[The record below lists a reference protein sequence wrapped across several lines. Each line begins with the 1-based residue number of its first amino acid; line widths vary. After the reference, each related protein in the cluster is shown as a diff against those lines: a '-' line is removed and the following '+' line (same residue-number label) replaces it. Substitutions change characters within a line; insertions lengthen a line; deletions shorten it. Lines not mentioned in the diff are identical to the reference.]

1 MDTFHSAQSDLDLG
15 HFQGRSF
22 KLLFSHHNTN
32 VCVCVAVTEDL
43 LAAVY
48 IYYKQKNLTLQT
60 RSLLLSFYSK
70 LYLQEQGHTH
80 IAR

>member
-1 MDTFHSAQSDLDLG
+1 MSNTCLYIISDTSS
-15 HFQGRSF
+15 HFD
-22 KLLFSHHNTN
+22 TVCVMC
-32 VCVCVAVTEDL
+32 VCVCAAVTDDL

-48 IYYKQKNLTLQT
+48 TYYKQKNLTLQT

>member
-1 MDTFHSAQSDLDLG
+1 M
-15 HFQGRSF
+15 
-22 KLLFSHHNTN
+22 
-32 VCVCVAVTEDL
+32 CVYVRTAVTEDL

-48 IYYKQKNLTLQT
+48 IHYKQKNLTLQT

>member
-1 MDTFHSAQSDLDLG
+1 MRIDRTFQQIINLYNYYNHIIY
-15 HFQGRSF
+15 
-22 KLLFSHHNTN
+22 
-32 VCVCVAVTEDL
+32 VCVGTVVTEDL

-70 LYLQEQGHTH
+70 LYLQEQGHIH